1 MIGGAASIGVVF
13 FRLAMPWPLR
23 GVVEVV
29 FPKGSG
35 SGKLLVD
42 YLPAWGDPVL
52 WLGAFF
58 VLFAVGS
65 GIFELFQRTNIMRF
79 AAHTV
84 HDLRADAVRSVNR
97 QPIGERRDT
106 GDLIARIIGDTARIK
121 AGMAGILVHVLQNG
135 LIFVGVCAV
144 MLYISPRLG
153 FIFLVAGLA
162 ALLIGLRA
170 SGPVADIVRRQR
182 HKEGRYA
189 SAIGGGLDGG
199 GTHLDLD
206 RINASSARKEV
217 GTTRLIAL
225 SSLVVHAV
233 LAAAVAVALW
243 VGAREVRS
251 GTIEPGELFL
261 FIAYALT
268 VHRRMVQVGR
278 QMARSGK
285 VFACV
290 ERLEVLLGDETE
302 PDSGSAAPAPV
313 PLTSGLCLDEVRL
326 SVGHGPDRKV
336 RLRAT
341 DLTLEPGARVAVIG
355 HVGCGKSSLLR
366 LLSGVEAPDK
376 GRILWDGEDLSND
389 GTLRSRVDYLPQNP
403 VFGPAPIWRIVGMG
417 GPDTP
422 SPEQLET
429 LRRTGAWTV
438 IRNFPRR
445 LEEKVSSQL
454 LSPTE
459 CRVLGLAGMLL
470 APATSVWILDGPL
483 DGRGR
488 PQARRQLDEILERAG
503 GRTLVI
509 ALSQSIDLHRFDRI
523 VSLRRGRIRF
533 DGTPTQWNERDRA
546 ADAPP
551 PSAETTRDGG
561 RPRCKL

>member
-1 MIGGAASIGVVF
+1 
-13 FRLAMPWPLR
+13 MPWPLR

-29 FPKGSG
+29 FPKGSE

-65 GIFELFQRTNIMRF
+65 GICELFQRTNIMRF
-79 AAHTV
+79 TAHTV
-84 HDLRADAVRSVNR
+84 HDLRADVVRGANR
-97 QPIGERRDT
+97 QPVRERRTT
-106 GDLIARIIGDTARIK
+106 GDLITRIIGDTARIK

-153 FIFLVAGLA
+153 CIFLVAGVA

-189 SAIGGGLDGG
+189 SAIGGGLEDG

-225 SSLVVHAV
+225 SSLAVHAV
-233 LAAAVAVALW
+233 LAVAVAIALW

-251 GTIEPGELFL
+251 GTIQPGELFL

-278 QMARSGK
+278 QLARSGK
-285 VFACV
+285 VVACV
-290 ERLEVLLGDETE
+290 ERLAVLLDDDETE
-302 PDSGSAAPAPV
+302 ADSSSVAPGPV
-313 PLTSGLCLDEVRL
+313 PLTCGLCLDGVKL
-326 SVGHGPDRKV
+326 SAGRGKDRKV
-336 RLRAT
+336 RLRGM
-341 DLTLEPGARVAVIG
+341 DLTIEPGARVAVIG
-355 HVGCGKSSLLR
+355 HVGCGKSTLLR

-376 GRILWDGEDLSND
+376 GRILWDGQDLSSN
-389 GTLRSRVDYLPQNP
+389 GGSLPSRVDYLPQDP
-403 VFGPAPIWRIVGMG
+403 VFGPAPIWRIVGLG
-417 GPDTP
+417 GPETP
-422 SPEQLET
+422 PPEQLET

-445 LEEKVSSQL
+445 LEEKVSSQF

-459 CRVLGLAGMLL
+459 CRVLALAGILL
-470 APATSVWILDGPL
+470 APAASVWILDSPL
-483 DGRGR
+483 EGRGR
-488 PQARRQLDEILERAG
+488 PQARRHLDEILKRAD
-503 GRTLVI
+503 GRTLVV
-509 ALSQSIDLHRFDRI
+509 ALSQSIDLHRFDRV

-533 DGTPTQWNERDRA
+533 DGTPTQWNQRDRA
-546 ADAPP
+546 TDAPP
-551 PSAETTRDGG
+551 HSAAAPRDGG
-561 RPRCKL
+561 RPGCKR